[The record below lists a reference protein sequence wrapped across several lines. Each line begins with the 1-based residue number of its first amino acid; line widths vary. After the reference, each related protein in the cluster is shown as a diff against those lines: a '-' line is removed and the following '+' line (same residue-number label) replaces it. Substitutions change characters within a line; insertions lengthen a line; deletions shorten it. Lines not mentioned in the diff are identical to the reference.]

1 MSSVAQER
9 LASLTSRF
17 RSEGL
22 HHGLL
27 FRGDNLL
34 FLEESAQILC
44 QEILNIKENSSDHPD
59 LFRLRPAGKARIITV
74 EKTRDLLGLLYR
86 SGHQSSKK
94 VAIIHEADRMRKEA
108 ANAFLK
114 TLEEPPADTYLI
126 LLTTRP
132 YSILPTIRSRTLMVR
147 LDQTTLR
154 EPQIELAEWMGSYK
168 QWIEILLNREKLKH
182 DRMGPIFMAYGLV
195 EGLTGLI
202 KTTADGSAKKALSN
216 LSEELDDKE
225 KDAYESGLRRGIRS
239 SLLKEIS
246 ENTRNLITQ
255 NQQISGSLDRNGQKL
270 ARVIRKLEKITGLL
284 EVNLKEDSALE
295 DFFLSSL
302 RIWSAK

>member
-9 LASLTSRF
+9 LESLSQRF
-17 RSEGL
+17 QTDSL

-34 FLEESAQILC
+34 FLEKSARQLYG
-44 QEILNIKENSSDHPD
+44 EILKIGKETTDHPD
-59 LFRLRPAGKARIITV
+59 LFHLRPTGKARIITV
-74 EKTRDLLGLLYR
+74 EKTRALMTDLYR
-86 SGHQSSKK
+86 SGHQGNKK

-114 TLEEPPADTYLI
+114 TLEEPPSGTFLF

-132 YSILPTIRSRTLMVR
+132 YSMLPTIRSRTLLVR
-147 LDQTTLR
+147 LEESSSEKENQELVNWLENYTNW
-154 EPQIELAEWMGSYK
+154 IEL
-168 QWIEILLNREKLKH
+168 LLNRQKLKQ
-182 DRMGPIFMAYGLV
+182 DRVSPVFMAYGLV
-195 EGLTGLI
+195 ESLTALI
-202 KTTADGSAKKALSN
+202 KSTADEITKEALSN
-216 LSEELDDKE
+216 LTKELEDKE
-225 KDAYESGLRRGIRS
+225 KDAYESGLRRRVRS
-239 SLLKEIS
+239 HMLKEIS
-246 ENTRNLITQ
+246 DNTRTFITQ
-255 NQQISGSLDRNGQKL
+255 NAGTASNLDRNGQKL
-270 ARVIRKLEKITGLL
+270 ARVISKLEKMTGLL

>member
-9 LASLTSRF
+9 LASLTKRF
-17 RSEGL
+17 HSDRL

-34 FLEESAQILC
+34 FLEQAAKKLC
-44 QEILNIKENSSDHPD
+44 REILKIDEGASSHPD
-59 LFRLRPAGKARIITV
+59 LFHLRPTGKARIITV
-74 EKTRDLLGLLYR
+74 EKTRNLLNDLYR
-86 SGHQSSKK
+86 TGHQGSKK
-94 VAIIHEADRMRKEA
+94 VAIIYEVDRMRKEA

-114 TLEEPPADTYLI
+114 TLEEPPRGTYLV

-132 YSILPTIRSRTLMVR
+132 YSILPTIRSRTLLVR
-147 LDQTTLR
+147 LE
-154 EPQIELAEWMGSYK
+154 EPSIENDTEEMSNWMESYRD
-168 QWIEILLNREKLKH
+168 WVELLLDRQKLKQ
-182 DRMGPIFMAYGLV
+182 DRVAPVFMAYGLV
-195 EGLTGLI
+195 EGLAGLI
-202 KTTADGSAKKALSN
+202 KKAADNSAKEALSN
-216 LSEELDDKE
+216 LSQELDEKE

-239 SLLKEIS
+239 TMLKKIS
-246 ENTRNLITQ
+246 DNTRALVTAN
-255 NQQISGSLDRNGQKL
+255 NDNSASLGRNGQKL
-270 ARVIRKLEKITGLL
+270 ARVIKKLERITGLL